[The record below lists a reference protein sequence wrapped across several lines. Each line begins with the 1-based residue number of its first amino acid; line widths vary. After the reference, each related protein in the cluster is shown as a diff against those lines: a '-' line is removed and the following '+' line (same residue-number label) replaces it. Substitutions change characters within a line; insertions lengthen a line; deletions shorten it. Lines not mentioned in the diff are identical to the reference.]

1 MSYYDFFFKALQS
14 NNSLVPA
21 EPISF
26 FTVVAR
32 QMAKCR
38 SASCIVTE
46 ETHMQHVIR
55 QK

>member
-1 MSYYDFFFKALQS
+1 MSYYDFFKALQS
-14 NNSLVPA
+14 NDSLVPA